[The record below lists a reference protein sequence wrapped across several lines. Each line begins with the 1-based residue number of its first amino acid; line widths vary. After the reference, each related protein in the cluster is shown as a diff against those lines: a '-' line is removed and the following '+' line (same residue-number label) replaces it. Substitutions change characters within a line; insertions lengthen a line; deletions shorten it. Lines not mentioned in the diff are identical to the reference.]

1 MCCLTSASS
10 GLKGPGF
17 SSVNPCGTGR
27 TARQKVTMRIILAIT
42 GASGVRYGLRLGEEL
57 LAAGH
62 TLIFL
67 VSTAGFEVL
76 KAEAGLDWSGAE
88 LEVSSR
94 LREHFQIPEDRL
106 RYYAGD
112 NLLAPVASG
121 SAAADA
127 MVVCP
132 CSMGSLARIACG
144 ISGNLLERSADVML
158 KEKRPLVLVPR
169 ETPLSEIH
177 LENMLKLARMGT
189 RIVPAMPA
197 LYHAPQT
204 VEEMIDFV
212 VGKVLESLGIGHRLY
227 RPWNPLVKR

>member
-1 MCCLTSASS
+1 
-10 GLKGPGF
+10 
-17 SSVNPCGTGR
+17 
-27 TARQKVTMRIILAIT
+27 MRIILAIT
-42 GASGVRYGLRLGEEL
+42 GASGVQYGLRLGEQL

-62 TLIFL
+62 TLTFL
-67 VSTAGFEVL
+67 ISSAGFAVL
-76 KAEAGLDWSGAE
+76 KAEAGLDWRGTE
-88 LEVSSR
+88 QDVSSL
-94 LREHFQIPEDRL
+94 LRTYFQAPEERL
-106 RYYAGD
+106 RYYAED

-158 KEKRPLVLVPR
+158 KERRPLVLVPR

-177 LENMLKLARMGT
+177 LENMLKLVRMGA

-197 LYHAPQT
+197 FYHAPET
-204 VEEMIDFV
+204 VAEMVDFV
-212 VGKVLESLGIGHRLY
+212 VGKALESLGIGHRLY
-227 RPWNPLVKR
+227 RPWNPEVKR